1 MASERIGDDL
11 LSLQQAAGQL
21 SISCRTLRRIIKS
34 GKLNVTMVHKAKKI
48 KKQDLI
54 DYIEKPR

>member
-1 MASERIGDDL
+1 MTSDRIGDEL

-34 GKLNVTMVHKAKKI
+34 GKLKVVMVYKAKRI
-48 KKQDLI
+48 KRQDLI